1 MGEATVSEQRMR
13 QGGMEIRRLFT
24 TEGMDPL
31 ESAEYEFRSS
41 VIRNSDGSV
50 VFEMHEVEVP
60 KSWSQVATDIVA
72 QKYFRKAGVP
82 LYDRLEN
89 VLKDANGKVVTGPE
103 KSARQVIKRMAG
115 CWRHW
120 GEKHGYFASKADAE
134 AFEDEVKY
142 MLISQM
148 ASPNSPQWFNTGLAY
163 AYGITGSPQG
173 HYYADPT
180 TGEVRLSEDSY
191 THPQPHACAEYHT
204 RIYTENGV
212 RYIGEIVESG
222 IAGLKVFDG
231 EDYTPIIATKFNGER
246 EVFRIKLK
254 NGNYLDLTG
263 DHVVLAAAERRK
275 EGGKYEWNDV
285 NSLRIGMRMQQPQV
299 LDVKEKNVFSEDL
312 AKARLAGWIT
322 GDGSVGIYDGVMRL
336 EIITVNDDE
345 HAAVLNDVAEVF
357 PGAHYWVTGFKTQ
370 DKCLKGRRVH
380 LSGKKLWSFVEEYSL
395 QRQGTA
401 VSVPDR
407 ILSASPQEKREFL
420 KALFQADGCVRI
432 RHEDGR
438 NSGDI
443 CLTTISEE
451 LGFGVLQLL
460 NSLGIYS
467 RISLN
472 PDRREDREGT
482 EQVIIA
488 YGSAREQYAEQIGF
502 ISAAK
507 STKLQLLQKVVT
519 NSKSLPIIRE
529 EEIMGI
535 ESIGIRKV
543 YDIQTGSGKFLA
555 NGVVVHNCFIQ
566 SLHDDLVNEGGIFDL
581 VTREA
586 RLFKY
591 GSGTGTNFSC
601 LRATG
606 ERLSGGG
613 HSSGMMSFLKI
624 NDRAAGAI
632 KSGGTTRR
640 AAKMVIVDIDHP
652 DIEDFV
658 NWKVREEQKVAA
670 MVAGSKSCSKHL
682 NRIMKA
688 ASEEH
693 STDLKNDRV
702 KLAVVQ
708 ALSKNIPLSYIMR
721 ALALARQGKKEIDFP
736 VFDTHYESEAY
747 VTVSGQ
753 NGNNTVRVTNKFI
766 WAVENDAEWNLLA
779 RTDGSVMKRVRA
791 KSLWDT
797 IAGAAWSCADP
808 GVQFDDTI
816 NEWHTCP
823 VDGRINA
830 SNPCSEYMFLDDTA
844 CNLAS
849 LNLMKFLD
857 EGAGVFNVEA
867 FRHATRLWTIV
878 LEISVLMAQFPSRDI
893 AKKSYEF
900 RSLGLG
906 YANMGTLL
914 MVLGIPY
921 ESPEGLAICGAVT
934 AILCGESYAASAEM
948 ARELGP
954 FKAFERNREHMLRVI
969 RNHRHAAYN
978 ALPAEYEGLS
988 VKPLGIEEKY
998 CPGYLVQSVR
1008 ECWDRA
1014 YTLGER
1020 HGFRN
1025 AQVTVIAPTG
1035 TIGLQMDCDTTG
1047 IEPDFAIVKFK
1058 KLAGG
1063 GYFKIV
1069 NASVKKA
1076 LVRLGYSSSQI
1087 RDIESHVL
1095 GHGTLSGCPFI
1106 NIDSLSARGFSQD
1119 KLMKLESQLP
1129 KAFDIRFA
1137 FNRHVLGDEF
1147 MRSLGFS
1154 DAEMASPKFDML
1166 SKLGF
1171 GKPQVEEANEY
1182 VCGSMTLEGAPYLKP
1197 EHYPVFDCA
1206 SKCGKKGRRFI
1217 SYVGHIKMM
1226 AAAQPFITGSIS
1238 KTINMPADA
1247 TMEDIKEAYML
1258 SWRHMLKSNALYRD
1272 GSKLSQPLNATADVD
1287 EDELASLLG
1296 LGEDID
1302 ESFGPAQMQSKMV
1315 GRINRRKLPTKR
1327 RGFVQEARVGGHKVY
1342 LKTGEYPDGTLGE
1355 IFVDMYKE
1363 GAGYRAILNCFAI
1376 AVSKGLQ
1383 YGVPLEEFVDT
1394 FTFTRFEPAG
1404 VVTGHEAIKNA
1415 TSVIDYVFRVIGY
1428 EYLNR
1433 QDFVHVK
1440 IANGDSALA
1449 PALLPHVEEQKG
1461 QVRLVEPEKKPEAA
1475 DEEREAGEF
1484 HSQSRTARA
1493 QGFTGEQ
1500 CLACGSMKVKQNGS
1514 CQVCVDCGET
1524 TGCS

>member
-1 MGEATVSEQRMR
+1 MAEEATVSEQHVRM
-13 QGGMEIRRLFT
+13 GGMQIRRLFT
-24 TEGMDPL
+24 TEGIDPL
-31 ESAEYEFRSS
+31 EAIEYDLRSS

-50 VFEMHEVEVP
+50 VFEMREVEVP

-82 LYDRLEN
+82 MYDRLGKP
-89 VLKDANGKVVTGPE
+89 LKDANGKFITGPE
-103 KSARQVIKRMAG
+103 KSIKQVVRRMAG
-115 CWRHW
+115 CWRQW
-120 GEKHGYFASKADAE
+120 GEKYGYFASKADAD
-134 AFEDEVKY
+134 AFEEEILY
-142 MLISQM
+142 MLVNQM

-163 AYGITGSPQG
+163 AYNIRGSPQG
-173 HYYADPT
+173 HYYADPV
-180 TGEVRLSEDSY
+180 TGEVRLSEDAY
-191 THPQPHACAEYHT
+191 THPQPHAC
-204 RIYTENGV
+204 
-212 RYIGEIVESG
+212 
-222 IAGLKVFDG
+222 
-231 EDYTPIIATKFNGER
+231 
-246 EVFRIKLK
+246 
-254 NGNYLDLTG
+254 
-263 DHVVLAAAERRK
+263 
-275 EGGKYEWNDV
+275 
-285 NSLRIGMRMQQPQV
+285 
-299 LDVKEKNVFSEDL
+299 
-312 AKARLAGWIT
+312 
-322 GDGSVGIYDGVMRL
+322 
-336 EIITVNDDE
+336 
-345 HAAVLNDVAEVF
+345 
-357 PGAHYWVTGFKTQ
+357 
-370 DKCLKGRRVH
+370 
-380 LSGKKLWSFVEEYSL
+380 
-395 QRQGTA
+395 
-401 VSVPDR
+401 
-407 ILSASPQEKREFL
+407 
-420 KALFQADGCVRI
+420 
-432 RHEDGR
+432 
-438 NSGDI
+438 
-443 CLTTISEE
+443 
-451 LGFGVLQLL
+451 
-460 NSLGIYS
+460 
-467 RISLN
+467 
-472 PDRREDREGT
+472 
-482 EQVIIA
+482 
-488 YGSAREQYAEQIGF
+488 
-502 ISAAK
+502 
-507 STKLQLLQKVVT
+507 
-519 NSKSLPIIRE
+519 
-529 EEIMGI
+529 
-535 ESIGIRKV
+535 
-543 YDIQTGSGKFLA
+543 
-555 NGVVVHNCFIQ
+555 FIQ
-566 SLHDDLVNEGGIFDL
+566 SLRDDLVNEGGIFDL

-601 LRATG
+601 LRSAG

-652 DIEDFV
+652 DIEEFV

-682 NRIMKA
+682 NRIVKVA
-688 ASEEH
+688 CEEQ
-693 STDLKNDRV
+693 STDLKNERI

-708 ALSKNIPLSYIMR
+708 ALAKNVPLNYILR
-721 ALALARQGKKEIDFP
+721 ALALAKQGKKEIDFP
-736 VFDTHYESEAY
+736 VYDTHYESEAY
-747 VTVSGQ
+747 VTVAGQ
-753 NGNNTVRVTNKFI
+753 NGNNTVRLTNKFI
-766 WAVENDAEWNLLA
+766 WSVENDAEWNLLA
-779 RTDGSVMKRVRA
+779 RTDGSIMKKVKARQ
-791 KSLWDT
+791 LWDEVCF
-797 IAGAAWSCADP
+797 AAWSCADP

-823 VDGRINA
+823 VDGKINA

-857 EGAGVFNVEA
+857 EGSGTFNVEA
-867 FRHATRLWTIV
+867 FRHAARIWTIV
-878 LEISVLMAQFPSRDI
+878 LEISVLMAQFPAKEI

-934 AILCGESYAASAEM
+934 AMLCGEAYATSAEM

-954 FKAFERNREHMLRVI
+954 FKAYERNREHMLKVI
-969 RNHRHAAYN
+969 RNHRHAACN
-978 ALPAEYEGLS
+978 APPAEYEGLT
-988 VKPLGIEEKY
+988 VKPMGIDEHR
-998 CPGYLVQSVR
+998 CAGYLVQAAR

-1014 YTLGER
+1014 YSLGEK
-1020 HGFRN
+1020 HGYRN

-1076 LVRLGYSSSQI
+1076 LSRLGYSPSQI
-1087 RDIESHVL
+1087 HDIELYAL

-1106 NIDSLSARGFSQD
+1106 NAEALSARGFSQE
-1119 KLMKLESQLP
+1119 KIMKVEAQLP
-1129 KAFDIRFA
+1129 KAFDMRFA
-1137 FNRHVLGDEF
+1137 FNRFVLGDEF
-1147 MRSLGFS
+1147 LKSLGFA
-1154 DAEMASPKFDML
+1154 DAEMNSPKFDML

-1171 GKPQVEEANEY
+1171 GKSQIEEANEY
-1182 VCGSMTLEGAPYLKP
+1182 VCGSMTLEGAPHLKP
-1197 EHYPVFDCA
+1197 EHYAVFDCA
-1206 SKCGKKGRRFI
+1206 SKCGKKGIRFI
-1217 SYVGHIKMM
+1217 SYVGHIRMM
-1226 AAAQPFITGSIS
+1226 AAAQPFISGSIS
-1238 KTINMPADA
+1238 KTINMPSDA
-1247 TMEDIKEAYML
+1247 AIEDIKEAYLL
-1258 SWRHMLKSNALYRD
+1258 SWKSMLKSNALYRD

-1296 LGEDID
+1296 LGEEID
-1302 ESFGPAQMQSKMV
+1302 DSFGPAQLQAKIA

-1363 GAGYRAILNCFAI
+1363 GAGYRALLNCFAI

-1383 YGVPLEEFVDT
+1383 YGVPLDEFVDT

-1415 TSVIDYVFRVIGY
+1415 TSIVDYVFRVLGY

-1440 IANGDSALA
+1440 TVNGDGL
-1449 PALLPHVEEQKG
+1449 PHGTLPHVEEQKS
-1461 QVRLVEPEKKPEAA
+1461 QVKLISEEKKPEPS
-1475 DEEREAGEF
+1475 EEEKEVGEF
-1484 HSQSRTARA
+1484 NVKAKTARA
-1493 QGFTGEQ
+1493 QGFTGAQ
-1500 CLACGSMKVKQNGS
+1500 CEACGSMKVKQNGS